1 VGSGASEAVESCGI
15 DAISMA
21 QLVLSSAQSARRVA
35 RAGRAEPPNQRIE
48 RMSRLTAFLA
58 AGSVA
63 LLAVPAVAQV
73 KVLPGEHHTMSATV
87 EAVEQST
94 RIVTLRDAKGELHE
108 VHVAKD
114 VAKFPEIKVGDK
126 LNVTYYDN
134 ITIRKKEPGEAD
146 AKNTLKE
153 GVTPG
158 GGVKPVGT
166 LATQQTITATI
177 SEIDMK
183 VPSITFK
190 GPKNWTYSTKVQDK
204 KALESVKVGDK
215 VDITWTEAMLVNIA
229 APK

>member
-1 VGSGASEAVESCGI
+1 
-15 DAISMA
+15 
-21 QLVLSSAQSARRVA
+21 
-35 RAGRAEPPNQRIE
+35 
-48 RMSRLTAFLA
+48 MSRFTAFLA
-58 AGSVA
+58 ASSLALVA
-63 LLAVPAVAQV
+63 APAAAQM
-73 KVLPGEHHTMSATV
+73 KVLPGERHTMSATV

-94 RIVTLRDAKGELHE
+94 RVVTLRDAKGTLHE

-114 VAKFPEIKVGDK
+114 VAKFPEIKVGDT

-134 ITIRKKEPGEAD
+134 ITIRKKEPGEPD
-146 AKNTLKE
+146 AKNTLQE

-166 LATQQTITATI
+166 VATQQIITATI

-215 VDITWTEAMLVNIA
+215 VDITWTEAMLVNVA
-229 APK
+229 APKK